1 MSRGAQTHPTQS
13 AGLFRTEFLFPPFL
27 RWCNDKRIH
36 LPMQMSEMWVRPL
49 GGEDPLE
56 ETATHSSILVWS
68 IPWTEKP
75 DGLQSMELQRVRQD

>member
-1 MSRGAQTHPTQS
+1 MAVLGIDYFFENFHAKIGTSLKEKKIPRSG
-13 AGLFRTEFLFPPFL
+13 
-27 RWCNDKRIH
+27 

-68 IPWTEKP
+68 IPWIEEP
-75 DGLQSMELQRVRQD
+75 GELQSMGSQSWT